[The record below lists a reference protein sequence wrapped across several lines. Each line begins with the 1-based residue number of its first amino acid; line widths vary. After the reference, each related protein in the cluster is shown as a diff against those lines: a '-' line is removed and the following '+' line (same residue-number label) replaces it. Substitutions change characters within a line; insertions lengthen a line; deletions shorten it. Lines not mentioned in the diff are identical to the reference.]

1 MYVALRSTFFQLGMF
16 RLLLCSKSSSHS
28 SISQAL
34 IKCKG
39 GVSQIVNPHKK
50 EHLSMFFFGV
60 EKHVCVFK
68 FSRKF
73 ITCESS

>member
-1 MYVALRSTFFQLGMF
+1 MIFYLDVALRSTFFQLGMF
-16 RLLLCSKSSSHS
+16 RLLCSKSSHG

-50 EHLSMFFFGV
+50 GHLSIYYYYYFLRNMCFQ
-60 EKHVCVFK
+60 
-68 FSRKF
+68 
-73 ITCESS
+73 IL